1 MANAGRIYCMTAAGR
16 QAWKSEDAS
25 VPTAYRRILGMVD
38 TETHSDVI
46 RGYLRRYPDAL
57 IFEWLAELE
66 ELGLLESHA
75 GEQAHDLDFTG
86 SFPLPRLIA
95 EDQARVARDTVAAGG
110 ALQRKGV
117 YLAADRLKHR
127 PASLKTP
134 TDVTVLIVEDD
145 PDQLILADLRVK
157 LAGFVVRTADSA
169 KALHDALAAHGA
181 PGVLLLD
188 INLPDG
194 DGFDILASLRSH
206 PAHALLP
213 IVMLTVRDDP
223 NDIRRGLTLGADGYI
238 TKPYSKQLL
247 ADTLRQVLKLE
258 PPAK

>member
-1 MANAGRIYCMTAAGR
+1 MTNPGRIYRMTAYGR
-16 QAWKSEDAS
+16 QAWKSEDPS

-38 TETHSDVI
+38 TDTHSDVI

-57 IFEWLAELE
+57 IFEWLAEIE
-66 ELGLLESHA
+66 ELGLLESHP
-75 GEQAHDLDFTG
+75 GEQVHDLDFTG
-86 SFPLPRLIA
+86 NFALPMLIA
-95 EDQARVARDTVAAGG
+95 EDQARVAKETVTAGG

-127 PASLKTP
+127 PASRKTP
-134 TDVTVLIVEDD
+134 ADTTVLIVEDD

-157 LAGFVVRTADSA
+157 MAGFVVRTAGSA
-169 KALHDALAAHGA
+169 RALHEALAAHGA
-181 PGVLLLD
+181 PDVLLLD

-206 PAHALLP
+206 PSHALLP

-238 TKPYSKQLL
+238 TKPYSKKLL

-258 PPAK
+258 PPAG

>member
-1 MANAGRIYCMTAAGR
+1 MPSAGRIYRMSDYGR
-16 QAWKSEDAS
+16 QAWKSEDPS
-25 VPTAYRRILGMVD
+25 VPTAYRRILGMLD
-38 TETHSDVI
+38 TDTHSDVI

-66 ELGLLESHA
+66 ELGLAESRPS
-75 GEQAHDLDFTG
+75 EQEYDLDFTG
-86 SFPLPRLIA
+86 SFTLPMLIA
-95 EDQARVARDTVAAGG
+95 EDQARVTTETVAAGG

-127 PASLKTP
+127 PASRKTP
-134 TDVTVLIVEDD
+134 ADTTVLIVEDD
-145 PDQLILADLRVK
+145 PDQLILADLRAK
-157 LAGFVVRTADSA
+157 MAGFMVRTAGSA
-169 KALHDALAAHGA
+169 KALHDALATQGL
-181 PGVLLLD
+181 PDVLLLD

-194 DGFDILASLRSH
+194 DGFGILASLRSH

-223 NDIRRGLTLGADGYI
+223 NDIRKGLTLGADGYV

-258 PPAK
+258 PPAR